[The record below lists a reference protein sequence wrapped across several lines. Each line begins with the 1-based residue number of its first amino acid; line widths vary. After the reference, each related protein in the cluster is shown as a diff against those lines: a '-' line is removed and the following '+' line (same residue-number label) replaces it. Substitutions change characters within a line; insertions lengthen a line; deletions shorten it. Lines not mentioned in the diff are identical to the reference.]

1 MLVQTPRASAR
12 GLSAHMWNSV
22 SQVPRPLAGSQS
34 RTLSREEEQ
43 TGVFNF
49 SPALANTQF
58 AKDQGWV
65 PTTGTTESD
74 FVQLWPWSRGHHR
87 CLSWA

>member
-1 MLVQTPRASAR
+1 MQTPPASAR

-34 RTLSREEEQ
+34 STLSREKGQ
-43 TGVFNF
+43 AGVFNS
-49 SPALANTQF
+49 SPAIANTQF
-58 AKDQGWV
+58 AKAQGWV

-74 FVQLWPWSRGHHR
+74 FVQL
-87 CLSWA
+87 